1 MLISFTDIVITPEI
15 SDPNVML
22 DSNLSSNISEPGYGP
37 MGSNIN
43 DVSLQDAYYY
53 SAANRLNDESLLG
66 LPGYMHLPVS
76 RSKSMDE
83 LNSQNLLALNNFD
96 ASNIYKW
103 RSTGNL
109 GGQAPWD
116 MYFPSSAGSSMVS
129 LTHEDFV
136 RIFKSEY
143 LSDSGESNS
152 DYAQSVN
159 NSYPSSN
166 VTLPPCPPHSLITDM
181 PLPLHSSISVESEPE
196 NLYIDV
202 ANDSKFA
209 QDAEYDFS
217 GYH

>member
-1 MLISFTDIVITPEI
+1 MI
-15 SDPNVML
+15 
-22 DSNLSSNISEPGYGP
+22 DSNISSNISEPGMGANYGP
-37 MGSNIN
+37 VGSNMS
-43 DVSLQDAYYY
+43 DGSLQDAYYY
-53 SAANRLNDESLLG
+53 NAVNRLNDESLLG

-83 LNSQNLLALNNFD
+83 LNSQNLLAFNNFD

-109 GGQAPWD
+109 GGGQGPWD
-116 MYFPSSAGSSMVS
+116 MYFPSSAGSSMLS
-129 LTHEDFV
+129 LTPEDFV

-159 NSYPSSN
+159 SSYPSSN
-166 VTLPPCPPHSLITDM
+166 ITLPPCPPHPLTGDI
-181 PLPLHSSISVESEPE
+181 PLPLHSSISVESESE

-209 QDAEYDFS
+209 QEADYTFS
-217 GYH
+217 AYHS